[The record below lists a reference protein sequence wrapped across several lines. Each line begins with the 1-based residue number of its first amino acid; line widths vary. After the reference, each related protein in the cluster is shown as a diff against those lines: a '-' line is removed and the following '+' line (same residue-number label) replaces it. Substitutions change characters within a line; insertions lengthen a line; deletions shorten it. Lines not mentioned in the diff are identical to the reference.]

1 MANLDMTAEL
11 TIPAPRNTSAEL
23 FFKIAFAMGVLV
35 AGLEIGYLIYSP
47 LPYDPLGYLVGRD
60 FVNTW
65 LGGQLALT
73 GDPGAYFGPEAYNGL
88 LKERF
93 GPSYPHH
100 IWSYPPTFLLFTWPF
115 ALMPY
120 IAAYVLYSLIG
131 LVVYL
136 AVATEG
142 RPRADKILLLIFAP
156 AVIVNLWCGQTGFFV
171 AALLIGGLIALER
184 RPILA
189 GVLFGLLSIKP
200 QLGLLIPVMLVL
212 TGRWR
217 TIAAASATIAVLV
230 AAASLA
236 FGPKVWVAY
245 VNDAMPAQTALIAR
259 DFEHFMVHMP
269 TVFMSARVAGA
280 SMSVAIWAQVFVSAI
295 AVVAVIWTFWRRRE
309 PELSN
314 MLFVTATFLATP
326 YAFNYDMVVFG
337 WVAIKLMERSDAD
350 AWDYLLM
357 LAVWATPFMTVPSGM
372 AGLPVSVLPMLAF
385 GGRLIWRI
393 WQAERQCGGHTTTTA
408 GLAPAAPQTARP

>member
-1 MANLDMTAEL
+1 MTAEL
-11 TIPAPRNTSAEL
+11 TMPVPRNTSAQL
-23 FFKIAFAMGVLV
+23 FFKIAFAMGVMV

-47 LPYDPLGYLVGRD
+47 LPYDPVGYLIGRD

-65 LGGQLALT
+65 LGGQIALT
-73 GDPGAYFGPEAYNGL
+73 GDPGAYFGPDAYNGL
-88 LKERF
+88 LAEKF
-93 GPSYPHH
+93 GPSYPRH

-120 IAAYVLYSLIG
+120 MAAYVLYCLIG
-131 LVVYL
+131 LLVYL

-184 RPILA
+184 RPTLA

-217 TIAAASATIAVLV
+217 TIVAASATIVVLV

-245 VNDAMPAQTALIAR
+245 VNDAMPTQTAVIAK

-269 TVFMSARVAGA
+269 TVFMNARVAGA
-280 SMSVAIWAQVFVSAI
+280 SMSLAIWLQVVVSATAVA
-295 AVVAVIWTFWRRRE
+295 AVVWTFWRRRD
-309 PELSN
+309 PDLSN
-314 MLFVTATFLATP
+314 MLLVTATFVATP

-337 WVAIKLMERSDAD
+337 WVALKLMERSDTD

-372 AGLPVSVLPMLAF
+372 AGLPVSVLPMLAL
-385 GGRLIWRI
+385 GGRFVWRI
-393 WQAERQCGGHTTTTA
+393 WQVERAGGDRAKATA
-408 GLAPAAPQTARP
+408 RLASAAPQPAPSLSG